1 MIRMIIGTIILILT
15 LTASILLYMWIG
27 GENFDTNFDM
37 WLMIAAVTFML
48 AAGIVIAGILFER
61 GLRSRREDY

>member
-1 MIRMIIGTIILILT
+1 MIIGTIILILT